1 MSAYIG
7 VYGMGVM
14 GQSLALNIAGHG
26 YQVAVCNLEPEVTRA
41 FLENRGADRPGLIP
55 CYSLEAF
62 VQALERPRRVLLMIT
77 AGPAVDQV
85 TDQLLP
91 LLDPGDIVIDGG
103 NSFYADT
110 RRREKAL
117 GAKGIR
123 FFGMGISGGERGAL
137 EGPCMMPGGHRE
149 TYRELEAL
157 LSAISAKAEDGSP
170 CCTYIGEDGAGHY
183 IKMVHNGIEYAD
195 IQLICECYG
204 LMRQVAGFTV
214 QECQAVFEGWNK
226 GRLGS
231 YLIEIT
237 GKILKVQDPDTG
249 KPLVDVILDTAGQ
262 KGTGM
267 WTSTEG
273 LSMGVAVPTIAQAV
287 FARCLSAQKEERVAA
302 SRRFSWEAP
311 PIRDRAAF
319 LQDLEESLY
328 AAKICAYAQGF
339 SLLRAAAK
347 EFGWNLDYASIA
359 LIWRGGCIIRARLL
373 DDIAAAFQAEP
384 DCANLMGTAVFGPVL
399 QKAQAAWRR
408 TAALSVQSG
417 AACPALLS
425 AISYFDFSRTAD
437 CPASLLQAQRDFF
450 GAHCYRRKDREG
462 VFHTQWE

>member
-1 MSAYIG
+1 
-7 VYGMGVM
+7 
-14 GQSLALNIAGHG
+14 
-26 YQVAVCNLEPEVTRA
+26 
-41 FLENRGADRPGLIP
+41 
-55 CYSLEAF
+55 
-62 VQALERPRRVLLMIT
+62 
-77 AGPAVDQV
+77 
-85 TDQLLP
+85 
-91 LLDPGDIVIDGG
+91 
-103 NSFYADT
+103 
-110 RRREKAL
+110 
-117 GAKGIR
+117 
-123 FFGMGISGGERGAL
+123 
-137 EGPCMMPGGHRE
+137 MMPGGHRD

-183 IKMVHNGIEYAD
+183 VKMVHNGIEYAD

-437 CPASLLQAQRDFF
+437 CPANLLQAQRDFF